1 MNCSDVQSR
10 IAEWEDGRSSLVTNR
25 ELQDHIASCTGC
37 RKRYGSLL
45 PLLAKDI
52 ADGIAGSPFATERA
66 DPKSCPPGFADK
78 IMNSVAPQ
86 RRAHR
91 YVLPLSTAAALL
103 IFVLGLSLGLF
114 FSRSGTEM
122 VEVHFFLSA
131 PDARTVHLAGDFNNW
146 SSTGYEM
153 RKNPENGTWE
163 ISVRLPRDK
172 IYAYNFILDDER
184 WIADPASDVQVDDGY
199 GGQASLLSL

>member
-1 MNCSDVQSR
+1 MNCSDLQNR

-25 ELQDHIASCTGC
+25 ELRDHIAVCAEC
-37 RKRYGSLL
+37 RKKYGLLL

-52 ADGIAGSPFATERA
+52 AIDTAGNRFGTERA
-66 DPKSCPPGFADK
+66 EPKSCPPGFADK
-78 IMNSVAPQ
+78 IMNSLAP
-86 RRAHR
+86 RRRMHR
-91 YVLPLSTAAALL
+91 YVWPLSAAAALL
-103 IFVLGLSLGLF
+103 VFVLGLSIGLF

-122 VEVHFFLSA
+122 VEVHFILAA
-131 PDARTVHLAGDFNNW
+131 PEARSVHLAGDFNDW
-146 SSTGYEM
+146 SSTGHEM

-199 GGQASLLSL
+199 GGQVSLLSI